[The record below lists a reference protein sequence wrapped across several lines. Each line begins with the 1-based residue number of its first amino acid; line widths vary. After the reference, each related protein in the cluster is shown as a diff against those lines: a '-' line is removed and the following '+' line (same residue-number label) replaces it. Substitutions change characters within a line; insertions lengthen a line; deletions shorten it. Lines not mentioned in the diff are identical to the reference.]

1 MTDPIPHNP
10 HEKEILPDEI
20 REFLEIQKKQA
31 ENAHLQIEAQKEV
44 KLKEIEANKEVNLAQ
59 INSKSRI
66 EELDKERFSYWL
78 EDGKDER
85 KVKRKL
91 INIFA
96 GFGLLYFCLSGYLLV
111 VRHEYGWST
120 FLAGIT
126 FVTGFMSGYS
136 WSKKSTISSSNTE
149 N

>member
-1 MTDPIPHNP
+1 MSNAIPPNP
-10 HEKEILPDEI
+10 QDKEILPEEI

-59 INSKSRI
+59 INSKARI
-66 EELDKERFSYWL
+66 EEIDKERFSYWL

-85 KVKRKL
+85 KVKRML
-91 INIFA
+91 IYIFA
-96 GFGLLYFCLSGYLLV
+96 SFGLLYFLLSGYLLV
-111 VRHEYGWST
+111 IKHEYGWST

-136 WSKKSTISSSNTE
+136 WSKKSTNSSNTDT
-149 N
+149 